1 MLRSIVAAILG
12 VVLGSCLTIAT
23 LAAQSDADDATRE
36 AITAVKGAV
45 VQAYVKKD
53 ADALS
58 RIYGDDYTS
67 TDSNGNVRTKADE
80 LRDVRETGG
89 DTLVDGKYDIVTVRR
104 WGNIAVA
111 TGKGNL
117 TWRSASGKTSKSTY
131 YSFNVF
137 EQRNGDWKY
146 VAAFLP

>member
-1 MLRSIVAAILG
+1 MLRPIVAGVLG
-12 VVLGSCLTIAT
+12 AVLGSGLTI
-23 LAAQSDADDATRE
+23 AAQSDADDATRK
-36 AITAVKGAV
+36 AITALKSAV

-53 ADALS
+53 AEALS

-67 TDSNGNVRTKADE
+67 TDSSGNVRTKADE

-104 WGNIAVA
+104 WGDIAVA
-111 TGKGNL
+111 TGKGDL
-117 TWRSASGKTSKSTY
+117 TWRSSAGKMSKSTY

-137 EQRNGDWKY
+137 ENRDGEWKY

>member
-12 VVLGSCLTIAT
+12 AVLGTGITI
-23 LAAQSDADDATRE
+23 AAQSHADDATRK
-36 AITAVKGAV
+36 AITGVKAAV

-53 ADALS
+53 SDALS

-67 TDSNGNVRTKADE
+67 TDSSGNVRTKADE
-80 LRDVRETGG
+80 LRDVRATGG
-89 DTLVDGKYDIVTVRR
+89 DTLVDGKYDIVAVRR

-111 TGKGNL
+111 TGKGDL
-117 TWRSASGKTSKSTY
+117 TWRSSAGKTSKSTY

-137 EQRNGDWKY
+137 EQRDGEWRY